1 MRTAACCLRKA
12 ASTMAREQALT
23 RLSRLHCT
31 HNTLFGPTCT
41 RGTLLTIPTPHHSVQ
56 ARHYGGASSKLHYA
70 SSNKQSYNS
79 SNNHNNK
86 PQHAYKNYDRPFKH
100 VVVPGAISPRRPIPP
115 HIPCPTYA
123 NTEDGRVKPHAFE
136 GPFEIKGAASIQGMR
151 EACALARKILDFAG
165 TLVKVL
171 TLFISSP
178 SSPLSSSVFCSF
190 FFPSSPAYLMASLSC
205 PCISLLIYI
214 SAWSDNWRDWCK
226 STRCNHWL
234 RSLPISTQLSQ
245 VSKINILTLLPHL
258 LFFLL
263 SFC

>member
-41 RGTLLTIPTPHHSVQ
+41 RGTLLTTPTPHHSVQ

-79 SNNHNNK
+79 SNNSNNHNNK
-86 PQHAYKNYDRPFKH
+86 PQQAYKNYDRPFKH

-115 HIPCPTYA
+115 HIPCPAYA

-136 GPFEIKGAASIQGMR
+136 GPFEIKGATSIQGMR

-171 TLFISSP
+171 TLFISSYLL
-178 SSPLSSSVFCSF
+178 STFSPLSLLPSSVFLLLLLSF
-190 FFPSSPAYLMASLSC
+190 FSCISHLSASLSC
-205 PCISLLIYI
+205 PVYHFSYIFQPGVTTEEIDAKVHDAIIDSGAYPSPLNYHKFPKSIS
-214 SAWSDNWRDWCK
+214 
-226 STRCNHWL
+226 
-234 RSLPISTQLSQ
+234 
-245 VSKINILTLLPHL
+245 
-258 LFFLL
+258 
-263 SFC
+263 